1 MTNICYCGGVFKGS
15 TPTLNFNINAPLEN
29 IQVMYLTFEQCGVL
43 ILEKNINDI
52 TIVDKDTVAV
62 TLTQEETLL
71 FSSKYDIEVQFRAKY
86 TDGSATTSDINTFN
100 MYRILKNE
108 VI

>member
-15 TPTLNFNINAPLEN
+15 TPTLNFNVNAPLEN
-29 IQVMYLTFEQCGVL
+29 IQAMYLTFEQCGIP
-43 ILEKNINDI
+43 ILEKDINNIK
-52 TIVDKDTVAV
+52 IVDLDTINV

-86 TDGSATTSDINTFN
+86 EDGSATTSDINTFN
-100 MYRILKNE
+100 ICRVLKNE

>member
-15 TPTLNFNINAPLEN
+15 TPTLNFNINTPLEN
-29 IQVMYLTFEQCGVL
+29 IQVMYLTFEQRGML
-43 ILEKNINDI
+43 ILEKDINNIQI
-52 TIVDKDTVAV
+52 IDKDTIAV
-62 TLTQEETLL
+62 TFTQEETLL

-86 TDGSATTSDINTFN
+86 ADGAATTSDINTFN
-100 MYRILKNE
+100 MYRVLKHE

>member
-15 TPTLNFNINAPLEN
+15 TPTLNFNINTPLEN
-29 IQVMYLTFEQCGVL
+29 VQAMYLTFEQRGVL
-43 ILEKNINDI
+43 VLEKDINSIQIIDEN
-52 TIVDKDTVAV
+52 TIAV

-100 MYRILKNE
+100 MYKVLKNE